1 MTESYNRRFFNIKA
15 VIDMNGVLPC
25 IRVVT
30 DLTRVNRQLYKGIE
44 FFPCTQ
50 DITEFMYMNGVFY
63 LLLKI

>member
-1 MTESYNRRFFNIKA
+1 MTESYNRRFFYIKG

-30 DLTRVNRQLYKGIE
+30 DLYKGIE

-63 LLLKI
+63 LLFKI